1 MSDVSVLTVC
11 TLYSQSTYLS
21 APSTDGPGGVVSG
34 AEISALDRWLTE
46 QQGLAQTVTEREGI
60 KRKLDDLHRAKAA
73 SKKVS
78 DGGWSPDKHCDTNID
93 PFKWPRQNL
102 GFKHIMWKVSF

>member
-1 MSDVSVLTVC
+1 MFLF
-11 TLYSQSTYLS
+11 LLHSQSTYLS
-21 APSTDGPGGVVSG
+21 APSTDGPGGVVSGGVVSG

-78 DGGWSPDKHCDTNID
+78 DGGWSPDN
-93 PFKWPRQNL
+93 
-102 GFKHIMWKVSF
+102 

>member
-1 MSDVSVLTVC
+1 MTVAV
-11 TLYSQSTYLS
+11 TFNVLYSVFTIYLS
-21 APSTDGPGGVVSG
+21 ISSTDGPGGVVSG

-46 QQGLAQTVTEREGI
+46 QQGLAQTVAEKEGI

-78 DGGWSPDKHCDTNID
+78 NGGWSPDKQWDTNLLVLL
-93 PFKWPRQNL
+93 NCL
-102 GFKHIMWKVSF
+102 

>member
-1 MSDVSVLTVC
+1 MFNV
-11 TLYSQSTYLS
+11 LYSVFTIYLS
-21 APSTDGPGGVVSG
+21 ISSTDGPGGVVSG

-46 QQGLAQTVTEREGI
+46 QQGLAQTVAEKEGI

-78 DGGWSPDKHCDTNID
+78 NGGWSPDKQWDTNLLVLL
-93 PFKWPRQNL
+93 NCL
-102 GFKHIMWKVSF
+102 